1 MFIERTGSLEILLAP
16 EERNLPCS
24 PTNHRKHCA
33 PLERESYRYFDVYK
47 HLAPL
52 EPGFGGQG
60 RAVFIRG

>member
-33 PLERESYRYFDVYK
+33 PLERESYRYFGVYK
-47 HLAPL
+47 HLAP
-52 EPGFGGQG
+52 
-60 RAVFIRG
+60 